1 MFKSVIRFSNPR
13 QSMALPRLRLPTQ
26 NIGQRPKPYL
36 RTKQLAHWA
45 AELPIGNTT
54 VAAHQMLERLKT
66 LNRSRYSGKER
77 IQLHNTLRPVFQE
90 LTFSVRQPLRQAN
103 IPLDRQQLYRVALLH
118 ELLEQMATGY
128 KLVVSELAM
137 TPNLRE
143 YDTMLLTEAVYLA
156 MCYLNQRLV
165 DAYSMYAPEPKQ
177 VWSDLNQLYQFAEA
191 RQIHTNQ
198 IDEPY
203 PDTPLPVYLNI
214 DFVYKRMIL
223 LALAEP
229 YHLMQYE
236 ADDMYRIVASSVH
249 ACVIEPFTEIV
260 TQGDYAVDLDADIG
274 PRFITRDQNWQPVDA
289 RSIDISMVKTQ
300 LNVHLHRLL
309 RSNASNAEFEHVSLL
324 ERQQRDMLLRLAD
337 AWNASLVRKA
347 QRFILDAQVELTS
360 GLSAAHHFI
369 SDQQH
374 FTPEVDELKLISN
387 IDEASIDD
395 NSNTVIVTAYRDAL
409 QKDRRHSTE
418 QFALNPWWQRNV
430 SPIGIALNCQQSVN
444 SIDIRV
450 GELVIYRFMGKRTQR
465 WQTGVT
471 RWLQHQFDDES
482 ESIVNIGIMNISNG
496 AIPVGIKAIQG
507 LGSGTDYFRAL
518 MIPKNV
524 SVQQTRSLIVPA
536 MLYDVRTVLAVNMK
550 NKLFYARLKRVI
562 LSTRSFTQ
570 FDFEIIKRPVDY
582 DF

>member
-1 MFKSVIRFSNPR
+1 MFKSVIHFSNQR
-13 QSMALPRLRLPTQ
+13 QNRVLPRLRIPTQ
-26 NIGQRPKPYL
+26 DIGQRPKPYL
-36 RTKQLAHWA
+36 RSKSLARWA
-45 AELPIGNTT
+45 AELPVGNTT
-54 VAAHQMLERLKT
+54 VAAHQMLEMLKM

-77 IQLHNTLRPVFQE
+77 IQLHNTLRAVFQE
-90 LTFSVRQPLRQAN
+90 LILTIRRPLRQAS
-103 IPLDRQQLYRVALLH
+103 IPLDRQQLYRAALLH
-118 ELLEQMATGY
+118 DLLEQMATGY

-137 TPNLRE
+137 TQNIKQ
-143 YDTMLLTEAVYLA
+143 YDALLLTEAVYLA
-156 MCYLNQRLV
+156 MNFLNQRLV
-165 DAYSMYAPEPKQ
+165 EAYSMYAPEPKQ

-191 RQIHTNQ
+191 RRIHINQ

-203 PDTPLPVYLNI
+203 PDTPLPVYLTI

-236 ADDMYRIVASSVH
+236 ADDLYRVVASSVH

-260 TQGDYAVDLDADIG
+260 TQGEYAIDLDSDIG
-274 PRFITRDQNWQPVDA
+274 PRYITRDHDWQAVDA
-289 RSIDISMVKTQ
+289 RNIDISMVKTQ

-309 RSNASNAEFEHVSLL
+309 RSNASHAEFEHVSLL

-337 AWNASLVRKA
+337 AWNASLVRKT
-347 QRFILDAQVELTS
+347 QRFILDAEVELSS

-374 FTPEVDELKLISN
+374 FTPEVDELKLISQF
-387 IDEASIDD
+387 DENSMDE
-395 NSNTVIVTAYRDAL
+395 SNTVLATAYDEAL
-409 QKDRRHSTE
+409 QKDRHHSAE
-418 QFALNPWWQRNV
+418 RYALGPWWQRDI
-430 SPIGIALNCQQSVN
+430 SPIGIALNCQQTIN

-450 GELVIYRFMGKRTQR
+450 GELVVYRFIGKRAQR
-465 WQTGVT
+465 WQIGVT
-471 RWLQHQFDDES
+471 RWLQHQFDDEI
-482 ESIVNIGIMNISNG
+482 ESIVNIGVMNLSNG

-536 MLYDVRTVLAVNMK
+536 MLYDVHSVLAVNMK
-550 NKLFYARLKRVI
+550 NKLFYARLKRVM

-570 FDFEIIKRPVDY
+570 FDFEIIRRPVEY
-582 DF
+582 HL